1 MKKIS
6 ENILTNK
13 DMEYIM
19 KLQTRKIKEKQNNK
33 KEKEVIPP
41 KA

>member
-1 MKKIS
+1 M
-6 ENILTNK
+6 LTNM
-13 DMEYIM
+13 DIEHIM

>member
-19 KLQTRKIKEKQNNK
+19 KLQTRKIKEKQ
-33 KEKEVIPP
+33 
-41 KA
+41 